1 MLQGLQRIQFYLD
14 ELKTTEQQL
23 NTCLQQEQTKL
34 LELDEQLKRIIDCRQ
49 YYKKAVDVIYERCVV
64 ELKELL
70 NSALAYVF
78 KDRNFEMDIEL
89 NDKRGKSLSFIIY
102 EDGKPVN
109 LRCAMGMGVKCVI
122 SVVLH
127 MYYLQCNNSNVLIL
141 DETYSN
147 ISKGYTSLVFDFI
160 TQMCEKLNFKMIIIT
175 HDERFLDYGTKT
187 YIFKVGEVLQG

>member
-1 MLQGLQRIQFYLD
+1 MIQELQRIQFYLD
-14 ELKTTEQQL
+14 NLRSTQQQIDV
-23 NTCLQQEQTKL
+23 CLQDEEKKV

-49 YYKKAVDVIYERCVV
+49 YYKKAVDIIYARSVV
-64 ELKELL
+64 ELKDLL

-160 TQMCEKLNFKMIIIT
+160 TQMCENLNFKMVIIT

-187 YIFKVGEVLQG
+187 YIFKQGEVLKR